1 MEYLL
6 DMRWA
11 DPVAAAVA
19 RVLSALPG
27 GVEQTTAA
35 VPVPTSH
42 GFMVLRADHTVG
54 LEQVV
59 QAITAAGANVRV
71 VVKEAA

>member
-1 MEYLL
+1 M
-6 DMRWA
+6 
-11 DPVAAAVA
+11 
-19 RVLSALPG
+19 
-27 GVEQTTAA
+27 
-35 VPVPTSH
+35 SH

-71 VVKEAA
+71 VAKEAA